1 PVEAMKHKS
10 LPIYGVQFH
19 PEVAHTEKGS
29 EIYRNFAKLCGE
41 L

>member
-1 PVEAMKHKS
+1 MKHES

-19 PEVAHTEKGS
+19 PEVAHTERGA
-29 EIYRNFAKLCGE
+29 EVYRNFARLCGE